1 MIKLENILRRKL
13 VKESRIVEAD
23 SFKGKDIISVDIQQ
37 EYQSYFTFKPSDWG
51 RFLTKNWEGNNIVF
65 LYNGESMGM
74 TDEGGYKDWLLNYI
88 DYELLED
95 ATYYDKGYAY
105 FRFCMDEGI
114 DDRLTVDLIRF
125 MVEKNVTDSR
135 DLNKEMWDEF
145 MASNP
150 RADKQSIRDLIE
162 VADDMVWVPE
172 VMEELKQY
180 NNPVV
185 MGGGINECLK
195 EVELA
200 LMALNKP
207 YTIYKKFTY

>member
-1 MIKLENILRRKL
+1 MIKLQNILKRRL
-13 VKESRIVEAD
+13 MKESRIVEAD

-37 EYQSYFTFKPSDWG
+37 EYQSYFTFKTGDWG

-88 DYELLED
+88 DYELLDD

-114 DDRLTVDLIRF
+114 DDELTVKFVRF
-125 MVEKNVTDSR
+125 MMANGINDSR
-135 DLNKEMWDEF
+135 DLDKEAWNRFVNETGANAQD
-145 MASNP
+145 
-150 RADKQSIRDLIE
+150 IRDLLE
-162 VADDMVWVPE
+162 TADDMINIPDL
-172 VMEELKQY
+172 MEELKRY
-180 NNPVV
+180 SNPLL

-207 YTIYKKFTY
+207 YTIYKKFIY

>member
-1 MIKLENILRRKL
+1 MIKLQNILKRRL
-13 VKESRIVEAD
+13 MKESRIVEAD
-23 SFKGKDIISVDIQQ
+23 SFKGKDIVSVDIQQ
-37 EYQSYFTFKPSDWG
+37 EYQSYFTFKTGDWG

-88 DYELLED
+88 DYELLDD

-114 DDRLTVDLIRF
+114 DDELTVKFVRF
-125 MVEKNVTDSR
+125 MMANGINDSR
-135 DLNKEMWDEF
+135 DLDKEAWNRFVNETGANAQD
-145 MASNP
+145 
-150 RADKQSIRDLIE
+150 IRDLLE
-162 VADDMVWVPE
+162 TADDMINIPDL
-172 VMEELKQY
+172 MEELKRY
-180 NNPVV
+180 SNPLL

-207 YTIYKKFTY
+207 YTIYKKFIY

>member
-1 MIKLENILRRKL
+1 M
-13 VKESRIVEAD
+13 KESRIVEAD
-23 SFKGKDIISVDIQQ
+23 SFKGKDIVSVDIQQ
-37 EYQSYFTFKPSDWG
+37 EYQSYFTFKTGDWG

-88 DYELLED
+88 DYELLDD

-114 DDRLTVDLIRF
+114 DDELTVKFVRF
-125 MVEKNVTDSR
+125 MMANGINDSR
-135 DLNKEMWDEF
+135 DLDKEAWNRFVKETGANAQD
-145 MASNP
+145 
-150 RADKQSIRDLIE
+150 IRDLLE
-162 VADDMVWVPE
+162 TADDMINVPDL
-172 VMEELKQY
+172 MEELKRY
-180 NNPVV
+180 SNPLL

-207 YTIYKKFTY
+207 YTIYKKFIY

>member
-1 MIKLENILRRKL
+1 MIKLQNILKRRL
-13 VKESRIVEAD
+13 MKESRIVEAD
-23 SFKGKDIISVDIQQ
+23 SFKGKDLVSVDIQQ
-37 EYQSYFTFKPSDWG
+37 EYQSYFTFKTGDWG

-88 DYELLED
+88 DYELLD
-95 ATYYDKGYAY
+95 YATYYDKGYAY

-114 DDRLTVDLIRF
+114 DDELTVKFVRF
-125 MVEKNVTDSR
+125 MMANGINDSR
-135 DLNKEMWDEF
+135 DLDKEAWNRFVKETGANAQD
-145 MASNP
+145 
-150 RADKQSIRDLIE
+150 IRDLLE
-162 VADDMVWVPE
+162 TADDMINVPDL
-172 VMEELKQY
+172 MEELKRY
-180 NNPVV
+180 SNPLL

-200 LMALNKP
+200 MMALNKP

>member
-1 MIKLENILRRKL
+1 MIKLQNILKRRL
-13 VKESRIVEAD
+13 MKESRIVEAD

-37 EYQSYFTFKPSDWG
+37 EYQSYFTFKTGDWG

-74 TDEGGYKDWLLNYI
+74 TNEGAYKDWLLNYI
-88 DYELLED
+88 DYELLD
-95 ATYYDKGYAY
+95 SATYYDKGYAY

-114 DDRLTVDLIRF
+114 DDELTVKFVRF
-125 MVEKNVTDSR
+125 MMANGINDSR
-135 DLNKEMWDEF
+135 DLDKEAWNRFVKETGANAQD
-145 MASNP
+145 
-150 RADKQSIRDLIE
+150 IRDLLE
-162 VADDMVWVPE
+162 TADDMINVPDL
-172 VMEELKQY
+172 MEELKRY
-180 NNPVV
+180 SNPLL